1 MPTFT
6 YKARNATGEQVVG
19 TLVAETS
26 AAAARMLDERALLPV
41 QVDELRLSQQSF
53 LTGGTRRIG
62 ASKVGVIYEQLAD
75 LLRAGVPMLRS
86 LDVLSKQTTHVG
98 LARVLRE
105 VHDEVA
111 GGDALADAMSKHPH
125 AFPELHVSMV
135 RAGEKGGFVED
146 VLTRLSDFITRQ
158 DELRNKLVGALIYP
172 CVLMVGLLGAV
183 SFLMVFVVPRIR
195 QIIPDTD
202 LPTASQIVFFTS
214 DLIRD
219 RFLTLGGVLLV
230 IIVAVVGFF
239 QSTAGKRLWARLQLE
254 LPVFGK
260 VYTMV
265 ALCRFCRI
273 FGTLLAAG
281 IPILQAL
288 RIAKD
293 SAGNLILAES
303 IDKASENVRGGQ
315 TLAGPLAASK
325 LFPPSIVNMIAVAEE
340 SNTLEKVLVEIA
352 NTQEARTA
360 RQIDLAVR
368 LLEPLLLFVMAVVV
382 GFIALALMLPILQM
396 SAQGL
401 KR

>member
-26 AAAARMLDERALLPV
+26 AAAARMLDERSLLPV
-41 QVDELRLSQQSF
+41 AVDELRLSQQSF

-75 LLRAGVPMLRS
+75 LLRAGVPMLRA

-172 CVLMVGLLGAV
+172 CVLLVGLLGAV

-202 LPTASQIVFFTS
+202 LPTASKIVFYTS
-214 DLIRD
+214 DVIRD

-254 LPVFGK
+254 LPVFGR

-325 LFPPSIVNMIAVAEE
+325 LFPPAIVNMIAVAEE

-360 RQIDLAVR
+360 RQIDLSVR